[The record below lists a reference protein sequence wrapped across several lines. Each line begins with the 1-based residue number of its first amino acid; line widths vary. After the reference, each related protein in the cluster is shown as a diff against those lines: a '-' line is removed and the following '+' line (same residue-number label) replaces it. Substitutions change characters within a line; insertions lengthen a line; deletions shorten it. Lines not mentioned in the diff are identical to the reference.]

1 METQGVQGNVPVW
14 ADLGKDV
21 KPQETEQER
30 LQKTNIWDYA
40 AQQAGAYLS

>member
-14 ADLGKDV
+14 ADLARKD
-21 KPQETEQER
+21 KPQKTEQEKV
-30 LQKTNIWDYA
+30 QKTNIRDYA